1 LKIACL
7 LSARHT
13 DEWYAGSLR
22 SSGPA
27 VGLFLGSLGLCLFL
41 LSCGRPDLEGSS
53 VTLVGS
59 VSLSS
64 CASALGVTNCP
75 VAGVTISIREI
86 TGFSTTSDV
95 AGSYSISGIP
105 FGSIFHVIAQQTNQ
119 TATTVSQTAV
129 CTIRVIDLF
138 SLELIDQ
145 TPAGSCST
153 TGQSS
158 QPGTLNLNIV
168 LS

>member
-1 LKIACL
+1 MSL
-7 LSARHT
+7 LL
-13 DEWYAGSLR
+13 GGIVLSL
-22 SSGPA
+22 
-27 VGLFLGSLGLCLFL
+27 LL
-41 LSCGRPDLEGSS
+41 LSCGRPDLEGDS

-75 VAGVTISIREI
+75 VAGVTISIREVA
-86 TGFSTTSDV
+86 GFSTTSDV
-95 AGSYSISGIP
+95 AGSYSIAGIP
-105 FGSIFHVIAQQTNQ
+105 FGKIFHVIAQQTNQ
-119 TATTVSQTAV
+119 TSTTVSQTAV

-145 TPAGSCST
+145 TPDGSCST
-153 TGQSS
+153 TGQTS
-158 QPGTLNLNIV
+158 QPGTLNLNIA